1 MLRLSNYLRRRWLPL
16 ILTGI
21 LVVLG
26 ASLAMGPLGPRDLL
40 ALRTRRRA
48 LEARRAEL
56 LARNETL
63 RTGVQNLSSN
73 DRYLEH
79 LIRRELG
86 FTREGELVYK
96 FTGDSTSA
104 QH

>member
-1 MLRLSNYLRRRWLPL
+1 MSRLRNYLRRQWLNL
-16 ILTGI
+16 ILGGI
-21 LVVLG
+21 LAVLG

-40 ALRTRRRA
+40 ALRRRRRA
-48 LEARRAEL
+48 LETRRAEL
-56 LARNETL
+56 LVRNEAL
-63 RTGVQNLSSN
+63 RTNVQNLGSN

-96 FTGDSTSA
+96 FTGESTPA
-104 QH
+104 ER